1 MPQTTRRGV
10 APLNLQ
16 PRWPEGYLTVLREA
30 GAQEKNIPHCVAWVR
45 RFFAKHPGR
54 RRRDLGRTEIEV
66 FLTETAQRPGV
77 SNWQVQQARDAIEL
91 YYEQFRGIVLRERPD
106 LIHQKSPSPP
116 PSAPTANSV
125 AESHNTNNA
134 QKSYIAGHGN
144 GKGKNHSFLKAP
156 GAAVTPPASTHRVDV
171 APPLPRARPAAYKDT
186 VVIPIVAGN
195 PLVPVHPARENHD
208 TFIDLPLSKS
218 QSKSAPGAAEAK
230 PMAKISTGL
239 DWRALDGRIGE
250 SLRVEHYSYRT
261 EQTYVSWI
269 RRFVLFH
276 HWQKPSSLGADHVLA
291 FLRHLAMEKQ
301 VASSTQNQA
310 LNAVVFLYRKVIKKD
325 IGDFG
330 DFPRARRGLRLP
342 VVASRSEIKAVI
354 EQMSG
359 QEQFMARL
367 LYGTGMRVNELLR
380 LRVQEVQFDQNRIVV
395 RAAKGD
401 KDRYVPLPTRYRQE
415 LQQWLEGRRKQYLA
429 DKERNMHEVEVP
441 DALARKYPS
450 APFQWGWQYVFAADH
465 FSKDPRSGHIRRHH
479 VDEQRI
485 QRAVQQ
491 AVRQCGLTI
500 RFTPHCFRHS
510 FATHLLEAGQDIR
523 TVQELLGHSDVK
535 TTMIYTHVLN
545 KGPMGVVSPVDT
557 L

>member
-1 MPQTTRRGV
+1 MPQTNRRGV

-16 PRWPEGYLTVLREA
+16 PRWPEGYIDILREA
-30 GAQEKNIPHCVAWVR
+30 GAQERTIPHCIAWVR

-54 RRRDLGRTEIEV
+54 RHRDLGRTEIEA

-77 SNWQVQQARDAIEL
+77 SNWQVQQARDALEL
-91 YYEQFRGIVLRERPD
+91 YYEQFRGIPLKKRPD
-106 LIHQKSPSPP
+106 SIQQKNPSPSPP
-116 PSAPTANSV
+116 SPTTKPVVELQS
-125 AESHNTNNA
+125 TNYER
-134 QKSYIAGHGN
+134 KSNPAGHSNDKGN
-144 GKGKNHSFLKAP
+144 THPLVKEP
-156 GAAVTPPASTHRVDV
+156 GAVVTSPASAHQID
-171 APPLPRARPAAYKDT
+171 AIPPLPRTRPAASRDAAMRPF
-186 VVIPIVAGN
+186 VVGN
-195 PLVPVHPARENHD
+195 PLAPVHPTRDNHD
-208 TFIDLPLSKS
+208 DFIGLALSKS
-218 QSKSAPGAAEAK
+218 ESKSASGAAEAEPK
-230 PMAKISTGL
+230 AKISTGL
-239 DWRALDGRIGE
+239 DWRTLDGRIRE

-269 RRFVLFH
+269 RRFVIFH
-276 HWQKPSSLGADHVLA
+276 YWQKPSSLGADHVHA

-354 EQMSG
+354 ERMSG
-359 QEQFMARL
+359 REQFMARL

-395 RAAKGD
+395 RGAKGD

-415 LQQWLEGRRKQYLA
+415 LQRWLERRQEQYLA
-429 DKERNMHEVEVP
+429 DKAKNMHEVEVP

-450 APFQWGWQYVFAADH
+450 APFQWGWQYVFAADK
-465 FSKDPRSGHIRRHH
+465 FSRDPRSGHIRRHH

-485 QRAVQQ
+485 QRAVQE
-491 AVRQCGLTI
+491 AVRQSGLTI

-545 KGPMGVVSPVDT
+545 KGPMVVSPVDT

>member
-1 MPQTTRRGV
+1 V
-10 APLNLQ
+10 APLNPQ
-16 PRWPEGYLTVLREA
+16 PRWPEGYLTVLRET
-30 GAQEKNIPHCVAWVR
+30 GAQEKTIPHCLAWVR

-54 RRRDLGRTEIEV
+54 KRRDLGRTEIEA
-66 FLTETAQRPGV
+66 FLAETAQRPGM
-77 SNWQVQQARDAIEL
+77 SNWQVQQARDALEL
-91 YYEQFRGIVLRERPD
+91 YYEQFRGIALKARPD
-106 LIHQKSPSPP
+106 SIQPKSPSPP
-116 PSAPTANSV
+116 PSSPTAKSAVELHSTPNSG
-125 AESHNTNNA
+125 
-134 QKSYIAGHGN
+134 KSYLGARGN
-144 GKGKNHSFLKAP
+144 DKGEHPSPLTEPF
-156 GAAVTPPASTHRVDV
+156 AAATPPASIHRFDV
-171 APPLPRARPAAYKDT
+171 TPLLPNARPAASRGPT
-186 VVIPIVAGN
+186 ARPIVTGK
-195 PLVPVHPARENHD
+195 PLAPVHPARDNHAV
-208 TFIDLPLSKS
+208 FIGPALSKS
-218 QSKSAPGAAEAK
+218 ESKSAPGTTADAK
-230 PMAKISTGL
+230 PTAKISTGL
-239 DWRALDGRIGE
+239 DWRALDARIRE

-276 HWQKPSSLGADHVLA
+276 HWQKPSSLDADHVQA

-354 EQMSG
+354 EQMTG
-359 QEQFMARL
+359 REQFMARL

-401 KDRYVPLPTRYRQE
+401 KDRYVPLPKRYRQE
-415 LQQWLEGRRKQYLA
+415 LQRWLERRQEQYLA
-429 DKERNMHEVEVP
+429 DKARNMHEVEVP
-441 DALARKYPS
+441 GALARKYPA
-450 APFQWGWQYVFAADH
+450 APFQWGWQYVFAADN
-465 FSKDPRSGHIRRHH
+465 FSQDPRSGHTRRHH

-485 QRAVQQ
+485 QRAVQE

-545 KGPMGVVSPVDT
+545 KGPQGVVSPVDT